1 LQARFAPIPPQ
12 ARDTPPNSQIAA
24 HSSGVRAEV
33 TTSDTGGTRLLLQA
47 SGQDIEITSNSL
59 NPGAIFQTTGIQPGT
74 RVDQRI
80 DSFEALIR
88 FRALVSNSRYDRDSV
103 ETMSQ
108 ITLKEID
115 QAVTAMNANRV
126 ELGVRGQR
134 AELVEART
142 QETEE
147 LLTRQRSELQDTDLA
162 KVLSQL
168 TLDETALQAA
178 LAMTQRVNSLSLL
191 DYI

>member
-1 LQARFAPIPPQ
+1 
-12 ARDTPPNSQIAA
+12 
-24 HSSGVRAEV
+24 
-33 TTSDTGGTRLLLQA
+33 LLLQA

-59 NPGAIFQTTGIQPGT
+59 NPAAIFQTIGIQPGT

-115 QAVTAMNANRV
+115 QAVTAMTANRV

-142 QETEE
+142 QETEA
-147 LLTRQRSELQDTDLA
+147 LLTRQRSDLQDTDLA

-168 TLDETALQAA
+168 TLDETSLQAA